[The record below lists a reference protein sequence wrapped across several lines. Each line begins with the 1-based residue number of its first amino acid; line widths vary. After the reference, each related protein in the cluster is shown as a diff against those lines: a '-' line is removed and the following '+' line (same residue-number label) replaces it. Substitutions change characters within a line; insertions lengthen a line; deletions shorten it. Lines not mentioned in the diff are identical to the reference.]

1 MQIVQGRAL
10 NQEVERVMERRHALA
25 QNVDRKVRAMIE
37 DVRRRSDS
45 ALRKYAER
53 WDGLK
58 KQGSFKVPE
67 KELKRALSSV
77 NPEFRSALEKAA
89 ANIRQFCKWQKP
101 VEFFR
106 NIQPGIKVGQII
118 RPLEAVGCYVP
129 GGRYPLPSSLLMTVI
144 PAQVAGVKRVVV
156 ASPKPAGETLAA
168 AALLGV
174 QEFYR
179 IGGAQAIAA
188 LAYGTESIKKVNKI
202 VGPGNIFVTTAK
214 KLVAFD
220 CSIDFLAGPTGAV
233 VVSDKGKPKFIASDL
248 VAQAE
253 HDPDALGIFI
263 TSSSALAQKVQREI
277 EIMVADNPTA
287 AQSLKDY
294 GVIFVTSS
302 RRESLQIANRLAPEH
317 ISISQEDLPMI
328 QNSGSVFVGDYSA
341 QTLGDYIAGPN
352 HVLPTSGSA
361 TYRGGL
367 SVCDF
372 LKVISVQQVS
382 RNGLRAV
389 ASKAITLAKAEGLAA
404 HANSVAVRCAG
415 A

>member
-10 NQEVERVMERRHALA
+10 NQEVERVMERRRALA

-37 DVRRRSDS
+37 DVRLRGDS

-53 WDGLK
+53 WDSLK
-58 KQGSFKVPE
+58 KQGSFKVSE

-77 NPEFRSALEKAA
+77 DPEFRRALEKAA

-101 VEFFR
+101 TEFFR

-118 RPLEAVGCYVP
+118 RPLEGVGCYVP

-156 ASPKPAGETLAA
+156 ASPKPASETLAA

-220 CSIDFLAGPTGAV
+220 CSIDFLAGPTEAV
-233 VVSDKGKPKFIASDL
+233 VVSDKGRPKFIAADL

-263 TSSSALAQKVQREI
+263 TSSPALAQKVQREI
-277 EIMVADNPTA
+277 EVMTADNPTA
-287 AQSLKDY
+287 SQSLGDY